1 MYVDYKHMSWRKKR
15 FSVSTV
21 AREVCKISKITFKF
35 YMKVFVAESVPKIL
49 QKSYVLTELIETK
62 NVQFFLCVIII
73 HSKQFCKIK
82 QL

>member
-1 MYVDYKHMSWRKKR
+1 
-15 FSVSTV
+15 
-21 AREVCKISKITFKF
+21 
-35 YMKVFVAESVPKIL
+35 MKVFVAESVPKIL